1 MASRVSMFQFNCRST
16 KHSKNTAQV
25 SCKYQHFHGNKF
37 WLKILHSSF
46 LFVWMYSILFSRCQC
61 TFSVSFLWNFL
72 YVYSHIYPPPLQHK
86 TNLQTWELLEN
97 FWQADK
103 KGNLKSFKLDFSR
116 YKQKLNNLH
125 SKIRAVISIVN
136 ANIISF

>member
-1 MASRVSMFQFNCRST
+1 MASGVSMFQFNCRST

-61 TFSVSFLWNFL
+61 TFSYETSCMYIAIFIHHL
-72 YVYSHIYPPPLQHK
+72 YS
-86 TNLQTWELLEN
+86 TRQTCRLEN
-97 FWQADK
+97 CWKTSDK
-103 KGNLKSFKLDFSR
+103 LTKKEIWKVFKLDFSR

-125 SKIRAVISIVN
+125 SR
-136 ANIISF
+136 FCCCHFLFYMLR